1 LDTIFKEAHGN
12 NEQTL
17 VPINKFNGRFELT
30 LGLKSFKKEVEILK
44 EKFPHLIDDIYFIPR
59 TRIQPFCFYKGNV
72 WVDIYSLDMS
82 AWDMFQQDKMIEHQL
97 EFIGR
102 FEKENDYENL
112 FSFMEKKILITKY
125 IELFDSIPDE
135 QKYNCFRDVWTRS
148 EYGFNLFEPS
158 FLKEV
163 FTFAKYSEERND
175 SLQQLKNSL
184 KGKEIVTVYRGITF
198 HSTKANEA
206 ISWTL
211 DRSIADFFA
220 SRFDSKGKVI
230 KAEIHINDIL
240 DYISRRNEKEVF
252 LNPKKLINSELHY
265 QL

>member
-1 LDTIFKEAHGN
+1 MDTIFKEAHGN

-17 VPINKFNGRFELT
+17 IPVNKFNGRFELT
-30 LGLKSFKKEVEILK
+30 LGLKSFKKEVEVLK

-82 AWDMFQQDKMIEHQL
+82 AWDMFQQDKMIEHQMD
-97 EFIGR
+97 FMGR
-102 FEKENDYENL
+102 FERENDYENL
-112 FSFMEKKILITKY
+112 FSYMEKKILITKY
-125 IELFDSIPDE
+125 IEIFDSIPNE

-158 FLKEV
+158 FLEEV
-163 FTFAKYSEERND
+163 FSFAEHSEERND
-175 SLQQLKNSL
+175 SMLELK
-184 KGKEIVTVYRGITF
+184 KEIIEDEIVTIYRGVTF
-198 HSTKANEA
+198 YSTRPHKA

-211 DRSIADFFA
+211 NENIADFFA
-220 SRFDSKGKVI
+220 SRFNSKGKII
-230 KAEIHINDIL
+230 KAEIHVNDIY
-240 DYISRRNEKEVF
+240 DYLSNRNENEIL
-252 LNPKKLINSELHY
+252 LNPKKIKNMELLY